1 MATASKKPAAKK
13 PAAKKAAAKK
23 PAAARSTAKKSAAKP
38 SAARKPAA
46 KAAPAAAP
54 NIKPAPLKPIA
65 KPLGKQGLLAHVAD
79 VAAVDMRAVKA
90 VLASLEATIFA
101 SLHKKG
107 ARSFVWPG
115 LFKATVVSV
124 PAKPARKGIN
134 PFTKMEQVFAA
145 KPASTKIKVR
155 MLKKAQE
162 AAK

>member
-13 PAAKKAAAKK
+13 PAAKKPAAKK
-23 PAAARSTAKKSAAKP
+23 PAAAKAPAKKAAAKP
-38 SAARKPAA
+38 AAA
-46 KAAPAAAP
+46 KAAKPAAAGAP
-54 NIKPAPLKPIA
+54 NVKPGPLKPIA
-65 KPLGKQGLLAHVAD
+65 KPLGKTGLIAHLAET
-79 VAAVDMRAVKA
+79 AAVEMKAVKA

-107 ARSFVWPG
+107 ARSFTWPG

-134 PFTKMEQVFAA
+134 PFTKAEQVFAA
-145 KPASTKIKVR
+145 KPASTKVKVR
-155 MLKKAQE
+155 MLKKAQD